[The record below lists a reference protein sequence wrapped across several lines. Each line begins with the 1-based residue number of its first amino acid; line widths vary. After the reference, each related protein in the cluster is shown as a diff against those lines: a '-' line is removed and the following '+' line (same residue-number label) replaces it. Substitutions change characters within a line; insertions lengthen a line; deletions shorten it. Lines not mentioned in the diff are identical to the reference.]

1 MNNESDKNNKNNI
14 VENIKE
20 TKNAFND
27 IKMFLYLL
35 LCSELY
41 MLYLSGKDMFFEKIY
56 FSSGVVGSVA
66 GINTVLLIL
75 TIIHIRKIKNSEK

>member
-1 MNNESDKNNKNNI
+1 MNNESNKKIERKNK
-14 VENIKE
+14 EE

-35 LCSELY
+35 LCSELF
-41 MLYLSGKDMFFEKIY
+41 MLFLSGKQMFFENVDC
-56 FSSGVVGSVA
+56 SPAVA

-75 TIIHIRKIKNSEK
+75 TILHIRKIKTSKK